1 MIKQIW
7 LLVTLVCIALGI
19 GWWTLQEPKNSVE
32 LDTQNRLFP
41 DLRANAEQIDQ
52 VTIRSSQGQVLLA
65 SRTDSGWQASIPDA
79 QGTYPLDSQ
88 PLAALLNAL
97 ADATLDEKKTSNPAK
112 YAVLGIQDLAVEDSL
127 ARQVTIQSAEH
138 TWQVLIGNAPSVR
151 QGSYVRRPDQAQVW
165 FTQQETSLPLDEYAW
180 LRQPILPFELADV
193 QTLSKLGEE
202 PWQIQLLDNQFVLS
216 PMLDQAELVYA
227 DILEGYV
234 ETFLGLPFDSLA
246 PKLQSNLPLG
256 SPSNTNDQTPAAN
269 LADSDLA
276 SNASGTNNPGSNNL
290 GSKNK
295 VVFTLKTRSEQ
306 TITVSLVEQ
315 QDEYFVTFES
325 AFSQD
330 YWTQWRY
337 QISSFHA
344 GQLDKSIGDFTRGND
359 SPSDSTTGLSE
370 FNAGQNDL
378 DEHSLD
384 EKGPDNTSI
393 DEGQSPQ

>member
-19 GWWTLQEPKNSVE
+19 SWWTLQEPKNSVE

-65 SRTDSGWQASIPDA
+65 SRTDSGWQASIADA

-88 PLAALLNAL
+88 PLAGLLNAL

-151 QGSYVRRPDQAQVW
+151 QGSYVRRPDKAQVW

-202 PWQIQLLDNQFVLS
+202 PWQIQQLDNQFVLS
-216 PMLDQAELVYA
+216 PMPDQAELVYA

-234 ETFLGLPFDSLA
+234 ETFLDLPFDSLA
-246 PKLQSNLPLG
+246 PKLKSNVPLG
-256 SPSNTNDQTPAAN
+256 SPSNTNGQTPAAN

-276 SNASGTNNPGSNNL
+276 SNASGTNNPGSNKL
-290 GSKNK
+290 GSKNN

-306 TITVSLVEQ
+306 TITVSLAEQ

-344 GQLDKSIGDFTRGND
+344 GQLDKSIGDFTRVND
-359 SPSDSTTGLSE
+359 SSSDSTAGLSE

-384 EKGPDNTSI
+384 NKGPDNTSI

>member
-79 QGTYPLDSQ
+79 QGAYPLDSQ

-165 FTQQETSLPLDEYAW
+165 FTQQETSLPLDEYGW

-216 PMLDQAELVYA
+216 PMPNQTELTYA

-234 ETFLGLPFDSLA
+234 ETFLDLPFDSLA

-269 LADSDLA
+269 L
-276 SNASGTNNPGSNNL
+276 

-306 TITVSLVEQ
+306 TITVSLAEQ

-325 AFSQD
+325 AFSQG

-344 GQLDKSIGDFTRGND
+344 GQLDKSIGDFTRVND
-359 SPSDSTTGLSE
+359 SSSDSTAGLSE

-384 EKGPDNTSI
+384 DKGPDNRSI